1 MENLKIPNQSSQIE
15 EILLKQLDNSLTGL
29 KELLQRQW
37 LTLGELYVALT
48 HCRTIESALFRV
60 SHFQAEAYLKTAKEK
75 VLKKLEEAEKSSRE
89 WTFIF
94 VISKEACGNYKKKIE
109 DCPAK
114 KDILAWW
121 EEVKKISE
129 TKKRSSA

>member
-1 MENLKIPNQSSQIE
+1 MENSKIPNQIE
-15 EILLKQLDNSLTGL
+15 EILLNQLDKNLKSL
-29 KELLQRQW
+29 KELLQRKW
-37 LTLGELYVALT
+37 LTLGELYKALT
-48 HCRTIESALFRV
+48 YCRTIESATFRV
-60 SHFQAEAYLKTAKEK
+60 NHFQAESYLATAKEK
-75 VLKKLEEAEKSSRE
+75 LLEKFQEMEKSGRE

-94 VISKEACGNYKKKIE
+94 TISKEACGNYKKKIE
-109 DCPAK
+109 GCPAK